1 MRDLSDGDL
10 RPQLQLVAAVA
21 AADDGHGGGGAAVVG
36 HRVHGVHPGAGL
48 VARRLQGL
56 RDGWTGSLGIT
67 QPRTH
72 RIGYLGVEQDLR
84 ERREHVGSREQLGEV
99 EVEPSSEWVQS
110 SLIQYTWRGLYDTG
124 YREQCLILG
133 HCTYVVSPFV

>member
-1 MRDLSDGDL
+1 MHEAEGECVTDLSDGDL

-56 RDGWTGSLGIT
+56 RDGWM
-67 QPRTH
+67 
-72 RIGYLGVEQDLR
+72 DR
-84 ERREHVGSREQLGEV
+84 EFRNHATSD
-99 EVEPSSEWVQS
+99 PSYW
-110 SLIQYTWRGLYDTG
+110 IPWR
-124 YREQCLILG
+124 
-133 HCTYVVSPFV
+133 

>member
-1 MRDLSDGDL
+1 MAEAAQLWLAIEYTGYIPEPASLPAASRDCGM
-10 RPQLQLVAAVA
+10 
-21 AADDGHGGGGAAVVG
+21 
-36 HRVHGVHPGAGL
+36 
-48 VARRLQGL
+48 
-56 RDGWTGSLGIT
+56 DGWTGSLGIT

-110 SLIQYTWRGLYDTG
+110 SLKIKVFALPKGQNKPIGLFKKF
-124 YREQCLILG
+124 
-133 HCTYVVSPFV
+133 HCKVFTLHSKARVESEIVK

>member
-1 MRDLSDGDL
+1 MAEAAQLWLAIEYTGYIPEPASWPAASRDCGM
-10 RPQLQLVAAVA
+10 
-21 AADDGHGGGGAAVVG
+21 
-36 HRVHGVHPGAGL
+36 
-48 VARRLQGL
+48 
-56 RDGWTGSLGIT
+56 DGWTGSLGIT

-110 SLIQYTWRGLYDTG
+110 SLIQYTWRGLYETG
-124 YREQCLILG
+124 YSEEALHKRTILNLLSTG
-133 HCTYVVSPFV
+133 RA